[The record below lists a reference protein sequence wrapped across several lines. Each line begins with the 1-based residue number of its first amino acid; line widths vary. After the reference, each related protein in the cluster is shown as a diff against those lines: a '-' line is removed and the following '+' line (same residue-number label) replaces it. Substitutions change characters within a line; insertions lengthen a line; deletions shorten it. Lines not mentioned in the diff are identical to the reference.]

1 MFHIVRALMV
11 VSLISA
17 LACAQSI
24 SPVAKEQLAQ
34 AVNCDTAAADIATL
48 EAERASTGKRVSSGV
63 RSIMPPAVVAGLLRG
78 DTKDRAAVAFGAYN
92 EQIDEKI
99 REIRLA
105 CGVPDQELT
114 EEGLYPVSGAR
125 VGFAAIKP
133 GTDLGIYRRLMIP
146 EVLVSQKDDRNN
158 YELGDR
164 EIADLRRYFHE
175 ELAKELQEKG
185 GYQIVN
191 EPGEDVLF
199 VRTWLMDLLV
209 KTPPEPT
216 SARSKVYVASAGE
229 VTLVVELRDS
239 QTGELL
245 ARAAD
250 RREVS
255 APGQGLQRSVSVTNV
270 REARRLFAHWARLLR
285 ERLDATPALEQTHG

>member
-1 MFHIVRALMV
+1 MRKLPRALMV

-17 LACAQSI
+17 FACAQSV
-24 SPVAKEQLAQ
+24 SPVAEEQMAQ
-34 AVNCDTAAADIATL
+34 AVNCETAQADIATL
-48 EAERASTGKRVSSGV
+48 EAERASVGQQVSAGL
-63 RSIMPPAVVAGLLRG
+63 RSVVPVAAVAGLVRG
-78 DTKDRAAVAFGAYN
+78 DTKDRASVATGAYN

-99 REIRLA
+99 LEIRLA

-114 EEGLYPVSGAR
+114 EEGLYPVSSAR

-146 EVLVSQKDDRNN
+146 EVLVSYKDDRNN
-158 YELGDR
+158 NELGDR

-209 KTPPEPT
+209 KAPPEPT
-216 SARSKVYVASAGE
+216 SARSRVYVASAGE
-229 VTLVVELRDS
+229 VTLIMELRDS
-239 QTGELL
+239 TTGELL

-270 REARRLFAHWARLLR
+270 REVRRLFAHWARLLR
-285 ERLDATPALEQTHG
+285 ERLDAAPTPEETRG

>member
-1 MFHIVRALMV
+1 M
-11 VSLISA
+11 SA
-17 LACAQSI
+17 FACAQSI
-24 SPVAKEQLAQ
+24 SPVAEEQLAQ
-34 AVNCDTAAADIATL
+34 AVNCDTAQADITTL
-48 EAERASTGKRVSSGV
+48 EAERASVGQQVSAGL
-63 RSIMPPAVVAGLLRG
+63 RSVVPVAAVSGLLRG
-78 DTKDRAAVAFGAYN
+78 DTKDRASVATGAYN

-99 REIRLA
+99 LEIRLA

-114 EEGLYPVSGAR
+114 EEGLYPVSMAR

-133 GTDLGIYRRLMIP
+133 GTDLSIYRRLMIP
-146 EVLVSQKDDRNN
+146 DVLVSHKDDRRNH
-158 YELGDR
+158 ELGDR
-164 EIADLRRYFHE
+164 EIANLRRYFHE
-175 ELAKELQEKG
+175 ELEKELQEKG

-270 REARRLFAHWARLLR
+270 REVRRLFAYWATLLR
-285 ERLDATPALEQTHG
+285 ERLDAAPTLEETRG

>member
-1 MFHIVRALMV
+1 MRKVSRALIV

-17 LACAQSI
+17 VACAQSV
-24 SPVAKEQLAQ
+24 SPVAEEQLAQ
-34 AVNCDTAAADIATL
+34 AVNCDTAATDIATL
-48 EAERASTGKRVSSGV
+48 EAERASGGKR
-63 RSIMPPAVVAGLLRG
+63 
-78 DTKDRAAVAFGAYN
+78 AFTGAYK

-99 REIRLA
+99 LEIRLA

-114 EEGLYPVSGAR
+114 EEGLYPVSSAR

-133 GTDLGIYRRLMIP
+133 GTDLSIYRRLMIP
-146 EVLVSQKDDRNN
+146 EVLVSHKDDRNN
-158 YELGDR
+158 HELGDKQV
-164 EIADLRRYFHE
+164 ADLRRYFHE

-199 VRTWLMDLLV
+199 IRTWLMDLLV
-209 KTPPEPT
+209 KAPPEPT
-216 SARSKVYVASAGE
+216 SGRSRVYVASAGE

-250 RREVS
+250 RRAVS

-270 REARRLFAHWARLLR
+270 REVRRLFRHWARLLR
-285 ERLDATPALEQTHG
+285 ERLDSAAPLQETGG